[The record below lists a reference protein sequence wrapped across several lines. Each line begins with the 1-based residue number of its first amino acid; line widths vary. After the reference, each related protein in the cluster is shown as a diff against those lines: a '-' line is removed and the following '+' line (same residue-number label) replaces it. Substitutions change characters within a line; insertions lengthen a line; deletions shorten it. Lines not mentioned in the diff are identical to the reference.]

1 MKHIFS
7 TLALLGVLLC
17 TAQEPL
23 SLSDAISLGLERNF
37 DIRIEQKNVLVA
49 ETNNNW
55 GEAGRYPTINLNLN
69 QNNSI
74 NDNVKTASPFQL
86 QDITVSN
93 SVNPGANINW
103 MIFDGFKVNMTKRRL
118 EQLQAESEGNAL
130 IVIANSLQGI
140 VLGYYL
146 ATLEQERLREFE
158 KQLIL
163 SRDKYAYVK
172 AGYDIG
178 TSVTSDLLLEEG
190 NFLTD
195 SVNFINQQLAFR
207 NAVRNL
213 NVLIGETEVDKSYV
227 FTDDLNVMFP
237 DYQYEDLEAKLFNNN
252 VDLQKQYIS
261 QSLLGTGIQLA
272 KAERYPTL
280 SLSSGLSQNRS
291 RVDLSNAQFPSQDGT
306 SSPGPADPLTART
319 DSYFANF
326 TLSFTLF
333 NGGKINRAIKNVI
346 VQEDIGNIRIEKME
360 NSLQRDLMEAYDRY
374 QVRKQLYGI
383 NVKREEA
390 AKTNLEIT
398 SEKFKN
404 GSINSFDYR
413 IVQNNYLSASIL
425 KLQSLFNLMDSKIEL
440 MRLTGGLIAEYNQ

>member
-1 MKHIFS
+1 
-7 TLALLGVLLC
+7 
-17 TAQEPL
+17 
-23 SLSDAISLGLERNF
+23 
-37 DIRIEQKNVLVA
+37 
-49 ETNNNW
+49 
-55 GEAGRYPTINLNLN
+55 
-69 QNNSI
+69 
-74 NDNVKTASPFQL
+74 
-86 QDITVSN
+86 
-93 SVNPGANINW
+93 
-103 MIFDGFKVNMTKRRL
+103 
-118 EQLQAESEGNAL
+118 
-130 IVIANSLQGI
+130 
-140 VLGYYL
+140 
-146 ATLEQERLREFE
+146 
-158 KQLIL
+158 
-163 SRDKYAYVK
+163 
-172 AGYDIG
+172 
-178 TSVTSDLLLEEG
+178 VTSDLLLEEG

-227 FTDDLNVMFP
+227 FTDDLNVVFP

-291 RVDLSNAQFPSQDGT
+291 RVDLSNAQFPGQDGT

-383 NVKREEA
+383 NVKREDA

-425 KLQSLFNLMDSKIEL
+425 KLQSLFNLLDSKIEL